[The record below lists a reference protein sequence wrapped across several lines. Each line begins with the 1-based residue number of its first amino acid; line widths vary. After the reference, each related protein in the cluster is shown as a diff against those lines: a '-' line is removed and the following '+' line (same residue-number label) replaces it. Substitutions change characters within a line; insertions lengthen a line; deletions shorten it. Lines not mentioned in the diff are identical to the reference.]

1 MAGPECTGG
10 PAVTSHSLGSWSSG
24 GPCVS
29 QQSRNF
35 TCLAAIND
43 NGLLMRLTTLFVS
56 MLLALVWSATTAGQ
70 ASQRETPVYSYRI
83 VAKYPH
89 DANAFTQGLIFE
101 NGFLYESTGLRGQ
114 SSVRKVRLE
123 TGAVLRKLDLPVAV
137 FGEGL
142 TERGNQLLVLT
153 WTSNM
158 GYVVERSDLAVTGS
172 FSYLGEGW
180 GLTSSPDT
188 IFMSDGSSRIRLLD
202 PASLQERARLE
213 VADRGA
219 PVVRLNEL
227 EWVKGEIFANVWKTD
242 RIARIDPKSGKV
254 VGWIDLT
261 GLNGKSVAFDKDNA
275 VLNGIAYDST
285 RDRLFVTG
293 KLWPELYEIKLV
305 PKSH

>member
-1 MAGPECTGG
+1 
-10 PAVTSHSLGSWSSG
+10 
-24 GPCVS
+24 
-29 QQSRNF
+29 
-35 TCLAAIND
+35 
-43 NGLLMRLTTLFVS
+43 MRLTTHFVS
-56 MLLALVWSATTAGQ
+56 MLLVLVWSTTA
-70 ASQRETPVYSYRI
+70 ASRTSQSEIPIYSYRI

-89 DANAFTQGLIFE
+89 DPQAFTQGLIFE

-123 TGAVLRKLDLPVAV
+123 TGAILQKLDLPPEV

-142 TERGNQLLVLT
+142 TDRGNQLLVLT
-153 WTSNM
+153 WTSNV
-158 GYVVERSDLAVTGS
+158 GYVLDRAGLAVTGI
-172 FSYLGEGW
+172 FAYPGEGW
-180 GLTSSPDT
+180 GLTRSPDA

-202 PASLQERARLE
+202 PKSLQERARIE
-213 VADRGA
+213 VTDRGA

-227 EWVKGEIFANVWKTD
+227 EWVKGEIFANVWETD

-254 VGWIDLT
+254 VGWIDLG
-261 GLNGKSVAFDKDNA
+261 GLNGKSVLFKKGDA

-293 KLWPELYEIKLV
+293 KLWPELYEIKLI